1 MAHRV
6 NKKAKKA
13 AGLFTIC
20 QFDLVLTIKTT
31 ENELII
37 NQYAVILHS
46 IIIKV

>member
-1 MAHRV
+1 MQRV
-6 NKKAKKA
+6 NRKAKNTI
-13 AGLFTIC
+13 GLFTIC
-20 QFDLVLTIKTT
+20 QFGIVLTIKTT